1 MKIVLGTANFNQNY
15 GLINTKIRNLDE
27 IKKIL
32 NYSRKKNIKYLD
44 TSFSYNLSK
53 KFIENL
59 NFKHFKI
66 ITKIKLPKKN
76 KKLFIEDLDKK
87 IKRELKLYKV
97 KKFYALL
104 LHNVKDIKSKYG
116 NELLK
121 KIIYLKKIGL
131 VNQVGVSIYETSE
144 LHLTL
149 RKFTPN
155 IVQLP
160 INIIDRRF
168 LEQKLISK
176 LKKKKIKIQARSI
189 FLQGILVKDPK
200 KLKFLKKNKKLYE
213 IIVSLYNWC
222 SKKNVDLK
230 EACLLFIKKQKN
242 IEFLT
247 FGTESL
253 AQLKQN
259 ISSLRNNKNFD
270 LSRFVT
276 VNKKIIDPRKW

>member
-15 GLINTKIRNLDE
+15 GLINTKIKNLDE

-53 KFIENL
+53 KFIKNL
-59 NFKHFKI
+59 NFKDFKI

-97 KKFYALL
+97 NKFYALL

-168 LEQKLISK
+168 LEQKLIWK

-200 KLKFLKKNKKLYE
+200 KLKYLKKNKKLYE
-213 IIVSLYNWC
+213 IIFSLYNCC

-276 VNKKIIDPRKW
+276 ENKKIIDPRKW